1 MRALLL
7 AALTTLIAT
16 ASTADIAWKADRIAP
31 GSVMVLD
38 SDGDVFTHVRRASD
52 TGLFRFDA
60 YAGHGKAA
68 DYVGSYLTNAR
79 GEIVRQIDADGKV
92 TSYAPHRCQR
102 SVGKCSYTITHA
114 DGFQE
119 ARTRVTRDTGG
130 VLEYREYGLDGLI
143 GSGRLTLDAMGT
155 TLSGWRKDHQ
165 TGQTTRIRQIAAA
178 YR

>member
-1 MRALLL
+1 MRALFL

-38 SDGDVFTHVRRASD
+38 SDGDVFTHVRRAKEAE
-52 TGLFRFDA
+52 LIRFDA
-60 YAGHGKAA
+60 YAGTGKTA
-68 DYVGSYLTNAR
+68 DYVGSYLTNDR
-79 GEIVRQIDADGKV
+79 GEVVRQIDADGKV

-102 SVGKCSYTITHA
+102 SVGECSFTVTHD

-119 ARTRVTRDTGG
+119 PRKRVTVDRGG
-130 VLEYREYGLDGLI
+130 MLEYHEYGLDGLMA
-143 GSGRLTLDAMGT
+143 SGRMTLDKMGT
-155 TLSGWRKDHQ
+155 TLSGWSKDHQ